1 MILDCV
7 HCSTQ
12 NRVPAARITSVARCG
27 SCKAA
32 LCPLERSLS
41 VHSETDFD
49 ELIRDAPVAVLV
61 DFWAAWCG
69 PCRAVAPELE
79 SLARTKA
86 RETIVAKIDT
96 EALPAIAARYA
107 VRSIPTMVLFRAGR
121 EVKRVSGAMSAAQIA
136 NGLAL

>member
-7 HCSTQ
+7 HCGTQ

-32 LCPLERSLS
+32 LCPPDRPLS

-49 ELIRDAPVAVLV
+49 ELILEAPVAVIV

-86 RETIVAKIDT
+86 RAAIVAKVDT
-96 EALPAIAARYA
+96 EAHPAISARFA
-107 VRSIPTMVLFRAGR
+107 VRSIPTMLLFRAGR

-136 NGLAL
+136 NGLAV

>member
-7 HCSTQ
+7 HCGSQ

-32 LCPLERSLS
+32 LCPPDRPLS

-69 PCRAVAPELE
+69 PCRVVAPELE

-86 RETIVAKIDT
+86 RSAIVAKVDT
-96 EALPAIAARYA
+96 EALSTVAARYA
-107 VRSIPTMVLFRAGR
+107 IRSIPTMVLFRAGR
-121 EVKRVSGAMSAAQIA
+121 EAKRVSGAMSAAQIA
-136 NGLAL
+136 KGLAL